1 MQDAPISILE
11 QFSQLKDP
19 RVERTKR
26 HNLTDVIAIAICAV
40 ICGANGWTDVE
51 LFGKSKREW
60 LESFLELPNGIPSH
74 DTFGRVFAMLDAE
87 QFERCFMDWVSAVSE
102 MTKGEVIAI
111 DGKTLRR
118 SADRANGKSA
128 LHLVSAWSSANRLV
142 LGQRKVDG
150 HSNEIMAIP
159 QLLRSLDVS
168 GCIVTT
174 DAMGCQKKV
183 AREIVEQGADY
194 VLALKGNQRE
204 LYDDVKDTFLQW
216 DEGVGDFFEQV
227 EKSHGRI
234 ETRRCRSVT
243 DSEWID
249 YLNGKSEWGKS
260 EWPALS
266 SVAMVESERVAE
278 GVATSQKR
286 YYISSLSADAKALL
300 RSARTHWEI
309 ENSMHWVLDMGFR
322 EDESRVRKGNSA
334 ENLSILRRLAMNLL
348 KQDKSVKVGIE
359 AKRKRAG
366 WDEKYLLKILS
377 Q

>member
-1 MQDAPISILE
+1 MNRIPTIME
-11 QFSQLKDP
+11 QFTQLEDP
-19 RVERTKR
+19 RVGRAKR

-60 LESFLELPNGIPSH
+60 LETFLDLPNGIPSH

-87 QFERCFMDWVSAVSE
+87 QFERCFMDWMSAVSE
-102 MTKGEVIAI
+102 LTKGEVIAI
-111 DGKTLRR
+111 DGKTVRR
-118 SADRANGKSA
+118 SVDRAKGKSA
-128 LHLVSAWSSANRLV
+128 LHLVSAWAKANGLV

-150 HSNEIMAIP
+150 HSNEITAIP

-168 GCIVTT
+168 GSVVTI

-183 AREIVEQGADY
+183 ASAIVEGEADY

-204 LYDDVKDTFLQW
+204 LRDGVKDTFEQV
-216 DEGVGDFFEQV
+216 EGGVLAADYWETV

-234 ETRRCRSVT
+234 ETRRCWSVG
-243 DSEWID
+243 DSECID
-249 YLNGKSEWGKS
+249 YLNDKREWTG
-260 EWPALS
+260 LS
-266 SVAMVESERVAE
+266 SVAMVKSERLIE
-278 GVATSQKR
+278 GVSSERTR
-286 YYISSLSADAKALL
+286 YYISSLRADAKTLL
-300 RSARTHWEI
+300 ESARSHWGI

-334 ENLSILRRLAMNLL
+334 ENLSILRRMAMNLL
-348 KQDKSVKVGIE
+348 RQDKSVKVGIE

-366 WDEKYLLKILS
+366 WDDKYLLKILTH
-377 Q
+377 

>member
-1 MQDAPISILE
+1 MQSAPISILE

-19 RVERTKR
+19 RVDRTKR
-26 HNLTDVIAIAICAV
+26 HKLIDVIAIAICAV

-51 LFGKSKREW
+51 LFGRSKREW
-60 LESFLELPNGIPSH
+60 LKGFLELPNGIPSH
-74 DTFGRVFAMLDAE
+74 DTFGRVFSMLDAE
-87 QFERCFMDWVSAVSE
+87 VFERCFMEWVSAVSE
-102 MTKGEVIAI
+102 SVEGDVVAI

-118 SADRANGKSA
+118 SHDRGAGKSA

-150 HSNEIMAIP
+150 HSNEITAIP
-159 QLLRSLDVS
+159 ELLRSLDVS
-168 GCIVTT
+168 GCVVTT

-183 AREIVEQGADY
+183 ASEIVEGEADY

-204 LYDDVKDTFLQW
+204 LHADVRDTFLQW
-216 DEGVGDFFEQV
+216 DESAGDFYEKM

-234 ETRRCRSVT
+234 EKRRCWSVT
-243 DSEWID
+243 DRESIE
-249 YLNGKSEWGKS
+249 YLNDKGEWRG
-260 EWPALS
+260 LS
-266 SVAMVESERVAE
+266 GVAMVECERVSD
-278 GVATSQKR
+278 GVMSRRRR
-286 YYISSLSADAKALL
+286 YYISSLRVDAKGMLEC
-300 RSARTHWEI
+300 ARTHWGI

-334 ENLSILRRLAMNLL
+334 ENMSILRRMAMNLL
-348 KQDKSVKVGIE
+348 RRDKSVKVGIE

-366 WDEKYLLKILS
+366 WDEMYLRKVLN

>member
-1 MQDAPISILE
+1 MQSAPISILE

-19 RVERTKR
+19 RVDRTKR
-26 HNLTDVIAIAICAV
+26 HKLIDVIAIAICAV

-51 LFGKSKREW
+51 LFGRSKREW
-60 LESFLELPNGIPSH
+60 LKGFLELPNGIPSH
-74 DTFGRVFAMLDAE
+74 DTFGRVFSMLDAE
-87 QFERCFMDWVSAVSE
+87 VFERCFMEWVSAVSE
-102 MTKGEVIAI
+102 SVEGDVVAI

-118 SADRANGKSA
+118 SHDRGAGKSA

-150 HSNEIMAIP
+150 HSNEITAIP
-159 QLLRSLDVS
+159 ELLRSLDVS
-168 GCIVTT
+168 GCVVTT

-183 AREIVEQGADY
+183 ADAIVEGDADY

-204 LYDDVKDTFLQW
+204 LYADVKDTFLQW
-216 DEGVGDFFEQV
+216 DESAGDFYEKV

-234 ETRRCRSVT
+234 EKRRCWSVT
-243 DSEWID
+243 DRECIE
-249 YLNGKSEWGKS
+249 YLNDKGEWRG
-260 EWPALS
+260 LS
-266 SVAMVESERVAE
+266 GVAMVECERVSE
-278 GVATSQKR
+278 GVSSSQAR
-286 YYISSLSADAKALL
+286 YYISSLRVDAKGMLE
-300 RSARTHWEI
+300 RARAHWGI

-334 ENLSILRRLAMNLL
+334 ENMSILRRMAMNLL
-348 KQDKSVKVGIE
+348 RRDKSVKVGIE

-366 WDEKYLLKILS
+366 WDEMYLRKVLN